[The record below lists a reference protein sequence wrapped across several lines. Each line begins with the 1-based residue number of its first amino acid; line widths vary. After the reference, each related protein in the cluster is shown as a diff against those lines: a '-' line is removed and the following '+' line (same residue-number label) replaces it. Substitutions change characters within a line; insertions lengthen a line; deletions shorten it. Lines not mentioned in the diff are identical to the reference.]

1 METLQNIGRYSKPG
15 LKLRMYSQSLLFRVK
30 ILYTILKWVK
40 HFERFSLDYLPSIPV
55 EKRRRF
61 NVYKTSYRRLIDVE
75 TTSCVYW
82 DFFSG
87 SVHPLPL
94 KRNYLRPH
102 LHERCHVTLRSPCN
116 ARIEKI
122 SYRTSKNIAPQYLK
136 LIVWYI

>member
-75 TTSCVYW
+75 TIRLSTGI
-82 DFFSG
+82 FSQEAYI
-87 SVHPLPL
+87 L
-94 KRNYLRPH
+94 YLW
-102 LHERCHVTLRSPCN
+102 N
-116 ARIEKI
+116 ATTYDHIFMKDA
-122 SYRTSKNIAPQYLK
+122 T
-136 LIVWYI
+136 